1 MFVINLDPEIK
12 FLSASMRIF
21 KKGERHITRYLSHDV
36 LILLFEGVLRFTENG
51 EEYEIYPGEYF
62 IQKGNSYQDAVKES
76 DEPKYLYIHLKASW
90 QENGNKVLQR
100 RGKFDIDLIKP
111 ISEAMDKYC
120 HENYTR
126 AEILSKFY
134 EILSI
139 LYKKSLSESETARK
153 IRKYIELNYLDNI
166 TLTKI
171 SKEFSFSKNHI
182 INIFKKEYGLT
193 PFEYMNLFKIKKC
206 EYLLEVTGESIE
218 NIAYNCG
225 FNNYSQFFRLF
236 VKKNNMTPKEYR
248 ILKSY
253 K

>member
-1 MFVINLDPEIK
+1 MFGINLDAEIE

-51 EEYEIYPGEYF
+51 EEYEINPGEYF

-76 DEPKYLYIHLKASW
+76 DEPKYLYIHLNAVW
-90 QENGNKVLQR
+90 FDEGNNILKR
-100 RGKFDIDLIKP
+100 RGFFDIDTVKP
-111 ISEAMDKYC
+111 IAESIDKYC
-120 HENYTR
+120 HENYTK

-134 EILSI
+134 EIIAI
-139 LYKKSLSESETARK
+139 LYKKSLNESETARK
-153 IRKYIELNYLDNI
+153 IRKYIESNILDNI
-166 TLTKI
+166 TLSKI
-171 SKEFSFSKNHI
+171 AKEFSFSKNHI
-182 INIFKKEYGLT
+182 INIFKKEYKLT
-193 PFEYMNLFKIKKC
+193 PFEYMNLYKIKKC
-206 EYLLEVTGESIE
+206 EYLIEVTSESIE

-225 FNNYSQFFRLF
+225 FNNYSQFYRLF